1 MKVPIDKIVNVGTN
15 AAEAV
20 VGGTLGAAV
29 IGAQVIGGAAAGA
42 GKLFSDAFIGTDPKK
57 YGDMPFKMGLN
68 KAGIATM
75 LAVGAVA
82 GVMDGFNAYTKS
94 RMGTPAGI
102 ENSTPVIP
110 QYESPDMS
118 GRDMR
123 RFRSEDYGAG
133 GDLVFALNKNRH

>member
-1 MKVPIDKIVNVGTN
+1 MKVPIDKMVSVGTN

-57 YGDMPFKMGLN
+57 YGDMPLKMGLN

-75 LAVGAVA
+75 LAVGTVA
-82 GVMDGFNAYTKS
+82 GIMDGFNAYTKS

-110 QYESPDMS
+110 QYESPEMPR
-118 GRDMR
+118 RDMR